1 MRSDEKSSSAES
13 SDLEAVI
20 PQTPRTTAKPRTSC
34 EIYSLYG
41 VREPSVLAVPSS
53 PEEVL
58 SQSCPLYRPPQAD
71 LPPTCIPVSSP
82 TYVPRKTMTPPR
94 QAVTSKSRDLEYTD
108 FVRKAD
114 MEYVRTYK
122 DGASQVVKL
131 TQGPNG
137 FAVAR
142 LKEGVIETEVPDL
155 ALVPI
160 QAVAIKKKPAAASS
174 RKRPAAAMKVGG
186 RFVYMS
192 YNSLTHMVSVL
203 CICPI
208 TLSHT
213 WYLYVHFLY
222 RHGSCVPTGCDHKRL

>member
-1 MRSDEKSSSAES
+1 M
-13 SDLEAVI
+13 
-20 PQTPRTTAKPRTSC
+20 
-34 EIYSLYG
+34 SLG
-41 VREPSVLAVPSS
+41 
-53 PEEVL
+53 
-58 SQSCPLYRPPQAD
+58 
-71 LPPTCIPVSSP
+71 
-82 TYVPRKTMTPPR
+82 K
-94 QAVTSKSRDLEYTD
+94 KSRDPEYTD

-122 DGASQVVKL
+122 DGTSQVVKL

-160 QAVAIKKKPAAASS
+160 QAAAIKKKPAAASS

-192 YNSLTHMVSVL
+192 YNSFTHMVSV
-203 CICPI
+203 CP
-208 TLSHT
+208 
-213 WYLYVHFLY
+213 FL
-222 RHGSCVPTGCDHKRL
+222 V